1 MLYLVVIWSLLLL
14 LLMIDDVSPTAML
27 TLSMK
32 NKGSIKYK
40 SSKLICNFFKE
51 ILYVL
56 VSFLTDEV
64 VAPYGPRLSS
74 AGESQPTAEQ
84 HLLFHLMH
92 PSDFSYSRR
101 VDTHNGFHH
110 VKKSH
115 VQSLTLKMIG

>member
-1 MLYLVVIWSLLLL
+1 MLYLVVIWSLLLLL

-64 VAPYGPRLSS
+64 VAPYGPRLSP
-74 AGESQPTAEQ
+74 AGVTVNGRATPA
-84 HLLFHLMH
+84 L
-92 PSDFSYSRR
+92 PSDAPFRLFLFEAR
-101 VDTHNGFHH
+101 
-110 VKKSH
+110 
-115 VQSLTLKMIG
+115 